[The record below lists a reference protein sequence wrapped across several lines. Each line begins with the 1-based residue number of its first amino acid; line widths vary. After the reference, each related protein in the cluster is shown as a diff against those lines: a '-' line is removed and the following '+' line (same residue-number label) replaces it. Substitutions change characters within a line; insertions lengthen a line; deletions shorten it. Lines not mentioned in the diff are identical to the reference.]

1 MLVQNKDSDDNHV
14 YGREGVI
21 GELSSKIRPRF
32 DKIPLKR
39 YPDRDPEIFS
49 PAWTPERRAKQIAKH
64 NPDIVHLHWI
74 SGGFI
79 RLETIAQI
87 DAPIVW
93 TLHDMWP
100 FTGGC
105 HYSKSCV
112 KYQTE
117 CGSCPHLKSDQ
128 PNDLANSVW
137 QRKRKAWDGLDITV
151 VSPSQWLGQRAQE
164 SYLLGQ
170 MRIEVIPNCL
180 DMSVFYP
187 RDQADGVQHFDLQ
200 NNKHYVLFGSAY
212 ETSRKGGDL
221 FLKALEQLDERS
233 KVVVLTFG
241 NTGSRDQDFP
251 VSVRHLGKLSEEELR
266 LAYSTADLTVVPSR
280 EDNLPNI
287 AVESIAS
294 GTPCVTFDVGG
305 LSDIVS
311 HRENGY
317 LAEPFDTD
325 KLADGID
332 WVLDDSSRLK
342 KISKQSR
349 NLAEDKFG
357 VEKVVGDYIRI
368 YNSLLHVQN

>member
-1 MLVQNKDSDDNHV
+1 
-14 YGREGVI
+14 
-21 GELSSKIRPRF
+21 
-32 DKIPLKR
+32 
-39 YPDRDPEIFS
+39 
-49 PAWTPERRAKQIAKH
+49 
-64 NPDIVHLHWI
+64 
-74 SGGFI
+74 
-79 RLETIAQI
+79 
-87 DAPIVW
+87 
-93 TLHDMWP
+93 
-100 FTGGC
+100 
-105 HYSKSCV
+105 
-112 KYQTE
+112 
-117 CGSCPHLKSDQ
+117 
-128 PNDLANSVW
+128 
-137 QRKRKAWDGLDITV
+137 
-151 VSPSQWLGQRAQE
+151 
-164 SYLLGQ
+164 
-170 MRIEVIPNCL
+170 
-180 DMSVFYP
+180 
-187 RDQADGVQHFDLQ
+187 
-200 NNKHYVLFGSAY
+200 
-212 ETSRKGGDL
+212 
-221 FLKALEQLDERS
+221 
-233 KVVVLTFG
+233 
-241 NTGSRDQDFP
+241 
-251 VSVRHLGKLSEEELR
+251 VRHLGKLSEEELR